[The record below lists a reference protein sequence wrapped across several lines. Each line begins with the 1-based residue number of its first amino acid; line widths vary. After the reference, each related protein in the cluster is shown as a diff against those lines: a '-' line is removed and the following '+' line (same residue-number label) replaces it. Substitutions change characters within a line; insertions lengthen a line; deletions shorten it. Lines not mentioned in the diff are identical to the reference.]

1 MELDDEVLDIRRVRT
16 PKRTI
21 SYEKELVSLYGIGAR
36 SWTFGY
42 LPGLHPTEN
51 FFLKT
56 TSSYVISNELCA
68 SMWGADELKDEQYI
82 CTTENRGP
90 CFVSNF
96 SWSSWKL
103 CSCGSFSSLNQH
115 FINCAF
121 ESQFDYLGRW
131 WGSCYFWRGSRRNN
145 QLQTMAV
152 QGESSGHPH

>member
-1 MELDDEVLDIRRVRT
+1 MKKNDIALVELDDEVLDIRRVRT

-96 SWSSWKL
+96 S
-103 CSCGSFSSLNQH
+103 
-115 FINCAF
+115 
-121 ESQFDYLGRW
+121 
-131 WGSCYFWRGSRRNN
+131 
-145 QLQTMAV
+145 
-152 QGESSGHPH
+152 